1 MTTYKT
7 YIEVQD
13 VLTQAFNELRND
25 LAKAKYG
32 KSYDELSELAA
43 KGQTDDIQEDANT
56 QMHAIQKAIPMAI
69 SEAEPIKS
77 K

>member
-1 MTTYKT
+1 MYKT

-13 VLTQAFNELRND
+13 ILTQAFNELRNE
-25 LAKAKYG
+25 LAKEKYG
-32 KSYDELSELAA
+32 KSYDELSELAD
-43 KGQTDDIQEDANT
+43 KGQTDDIQEDASAKIE
-56 QMHAIQKAIPMAI
+56 AIQKAIPMAI